1 MILGDKSILVVE
13 DNDLNMKMVRHLLQM
28 GRYRVIEAQDAEIG
42 IRLAREHRP
51 DLILMD
57 INLPGMDGL
66 SATRLIKKDP
76 ALKEIA
82 VVAITSYAMLG
93 DEKKAREAGCAE
105 FITKP
110 IDTRKFLDMIS
121 RNF

>member
-1 MILGDKSILVVE
+1 MGDKSILVVE